1 MTDPFDQRLFG
12 ELTADDAAF
21 LDRLEAEDRGLYA
34 QMSDAFSGPLKLW
47 TVFAFVLSLTFF
59 IAAIYSLVQ
68 LWAGPPLR
76 ESLIWLAMFGWFILA
91 VAMIKIWFWMRL
103 NQLTL
108 LRELKKIEL
117 QVARLSTTPR

>member
-1 MTDPFDQRLFG
+1 MTDKFDQRLFG
-12 ELTADDAAF
+12 ELSADDAAF
-21 LDRLEAEDRGLYA
+21 LDRLEEDRGLYA
-34 QMSDAFSGPLKLW
+34 QMSDTFSGPLKLW

-59 IAAIYSLVQ
+59 VAAIYSLVQ

-91 VAMIKIWFWMRL
+91 VAMIKMWYWMRL